1 MKIEIIK
8 MVLSTEVTILI
19 SVILYRLYKLENY
32 GIRKGIV
39 K

>member
-8 MVLSTEVTILI
+8 MVLSIEVTILI